1 MRVYLVERELAGV
14 TMARLAQVLE
24 AEARS
29 AAESSARGG
38 RVRYL
43 RSIFVPQDARCFC
56 LLEAEDEALVRA
68 VNEQAQLPFIRIV
81 EALDLPTCD

>member
-29 AAESSARGG
+29 AADASRPGG
-38 RVRYL
+38 RIRYV
-43 RSIFVPQDARCFC
+43 RSIFIPEDARCFC
-56 LLEAEDEALVRA
+56 LFEAENEALVRA
-68 VNEQAQLPFIRIV
+68 VNERARLPFDRIV
-81 EALDLPTCD
+81 EALDLGLS